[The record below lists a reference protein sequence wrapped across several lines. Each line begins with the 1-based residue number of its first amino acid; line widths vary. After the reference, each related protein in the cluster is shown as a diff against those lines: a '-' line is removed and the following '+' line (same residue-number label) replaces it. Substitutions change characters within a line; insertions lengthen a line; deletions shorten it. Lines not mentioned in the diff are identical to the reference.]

1 MPGPLPIDVRS
12 CHYSSGNAMLSDIG
26 LKPKLSRNNQS
37 LCGWYYC
44 SYSTYGSL
52 PHPLAVVVYKS
63 GVGGERSTEIVHW
76 NRPHSGNAEIQ
87 PSEFKRNNFL
97 DNELFYIYTIKFCI
111 INLTWPEN
119 ETHSLFIAYS
129 GQVLYLRTLLM
140 KHENNHRESNWKP
153 VFTGGTMDDE
163 WCSIVSNDV
172 TGFK

>member
-63 GVGGERSTEIVHW
+63 GVGGERSTEIVH
-76 NRPHSGNAEIQ
+76 
-87 PSEFKRNNFL
+87 
-97 DNELFYIYTIKFCI
+97 
-111 INLTWPEN
+111 
-119 ETHSLFIAYS
+119 
-129 GQVLYLRTLLM
+129 
-140 KHENNHRESNWKP
+140 
-153 VFTGGTMDDE
+153 
-163 WCSIVSNDV
+163 
-172 TGFK
+172 